1 MIADRVK
8 ELSVTTGTGAITLG
22 GAVTGFESFNTAF
35 GVGPS
40 FDYCIES
47 IDGATGAPNGPWEI
61 GSGHLSGAAT
71 LVRDTVRQSS
81 NADALVNFAAGTK
94 NVFCTLP
101 ASVVIALQAKLDDAP
116 SDGKTYGRKD
126 AAWTE
131 AAGIS
136 ALNAKE
142 DKASKGIANGYASL
156 DASTKV
162 PAAQLPS
169 YVDDVLEFAN
179 LAAFPATGA
188 TGIIYVALDTGKIYR
203 WSGSAYIE
211 ISPSPGSTD
220 AVPEGSVNLYY
231 TNARASAA
239 APVQSVAGRTGTVTL
254 TKSDVGLAN
263 VDNTSDASKPVST
276 ATQAGLDGKVAKAG
290 DTMTGNLIVSKD
302 NPRLI
307 VDRTTAAN
315 AELVGTR
322 TGSARWSI
330 AMGSSTAETGSN
342 VGSDFVIS
350 SFNDAGAPLGA
361 PLSITRSTGV
371 VNTNTLAAT
380 GNISAT
386 GAITSGAI
394 TAAGAINSTTG
405 KIYSAASAGANAE
418 VVLLN
423 EAMAPQGNL
432 YWDRTSGEVRLSSG
446 PGTLTVMP
454 GVGQIRHGVGS
465 AGRAGSA
472 GAYDINTHNFFW
484 NGANQMWIDS
494 TNTGN
499 VSVACDYRIKKDVV
513 PLTSTWEQVKAL
525 KPISYTQAEFTPPI
539 EKVEY
544 AKRVRA
550 AKDAATPTEVPP
562 LAPMFVADD
571 VQRWGFLAHELQ
583 ETLLPSAATGV
594 KDSHNEV
601 QSPNLLPIIAALTKA
616 LQEAMT
622 RIEALEGAA

>member
-1 MIADRVK
+1 MSCRRLCHVKHRPGLPASSATRAARWCRSTTSRQRDPQSVRGSDQRHAQRARRNDEWWQHRAAIGYRHLGSAAIVQSSRPGSYRRRVGIQPDSRRGRRSGARQRDGRTHRGGRWQPDFFLRCRRREFRRGDQAQHDPNLSQQPGAAALVPSGDAVIADRVK
-8 ELSVTTGTGAITLG
+8 ELSTTTGTGAFALT
-22 GAVTGFESFNTAF
+22 GAVTGFEGFNTAF
-35 GVGPS
+35 GVGPA

-47 IDGATGAPNGPWEI
+47 IDDTIGAPNGSWEI
-61 GSGHLSGAAT
+61 GTGHLSGATT
-71 LVRDTVRQSS
+71 LVRATVRQSS
-81 NADALVNFAAGTK
+81 NADALVAFAAGTK

-101 ASVVIALQAKLDDAP
+101 ASVIIALQAKLDDAP

-126 AAWTE
+126 AVWAE

-203 WSGSAYIE
+203 WSGSAYVE
-211 ISPSPGSTD
+211 ISPSPGSSD

-315 AELVGTR
+315 AELVGT
-322 TGSARWSI
+322 
-330 AMGSSTAETGSN
+330 
-342 VGSDFVIS
+342 
-350 SFNDAGAPLGA
+350 
-361 PLSITRSTGV
+361 
-371 VNTNTLAAT
+371 
-380 GNISAT
+380 
-386 GAITSGAI
+386 
-394 TAAGAINSTTG
+394 
-405 KIYSAASAGANAE
+405 
-418 VVLLN
+418 
-423 EAMAPQGNL
+423 
-432 YWDRTSGEVRLSSG
+432 
-446 PGTLTVMP
+446 
-454 GVGQIRHGVGS
+454 
-465 AGRAGSA
+465 
-472 GAYDINTHNFFW
+472 
-484 NGANQMWIDS
+484 
-494 TNTGN
+494 
-499 VSVACDYRIKKDVV
+499 
-513 PLTSTWEQVKAL
+513 
-525 KPISYTQAEFTPPI
+525 
-539 EKVEY
+539 
-544 AKRVRA
+544 
-550 AKDAATPTEVPP
+550 
-562 LAPMFVADD
+562 
-571 VQRWGFLAHELQ
+571 
-583 ETLLPSAATGV
+583 
-594 KDSHNEV
+594 
-601 QSPNLLPIIAALTKA
+601 
-616 LQEAMT
+616 
-622 RIEALEGAA
+622 

>member
-8 ELSVTTGTGAITLG
+8 ELSAATGTGAFTLG

-47 IDGATGAPNGPWEI
+47 IDGATGAPNGSWEI
-61 GSGHLSGAAT
+61 GTGHLSGATT

-101 ASVVIALQAKLDDAP
+101 ASVIIALQAKLDDAP

-231 TNARASAA
+231 TNVRASAA

-276 ATQAGLDGKVAKAG
+276 ATQAGLDGKVSKAG
-290 DTMTGNLIVSKD
+290 DTMTGNLSLSPGSFIGFVGS
-302 NPRLI
+302 
-307 VDRTTAAN
+307 VAVTAAN
-315 AELVGTR
+315 Y
-322 TGSARWSI
+322 SI
-330 AMGSSTAETGSN
+330 YGDGQNTY
-342 VGSDFVIS
+342 
-350 SFNDAGAPLGA
+350 
-361 PLSITRSTGV
+361 
-371 VNTNTLAAT
+371 VNAAAT
-380 GNISAT
+380 GTIGLRIGNTSALFVDNIRNVGIGTSAPGSKLDVAGDLNIT
-386 GAITSGAI
+386 GVAYKPGGGSW
-394 TAAGAINSTTG
+394 TAPSD
-405 KIYSAASAGANAE
+405 E
-418 VVLLN
+418 
-423 EAMAPQGNL
+423 
-432 YWDRTSGEVRLSSG
+432 
-446 PGTLTVMP
+446 
-454 GVGQIRHGVGS
+454 
-465 AGRAGSA
+465 
-472 GAYDINTHNFFW
+472 
-484 NGANQMWIDS
+484 
-494 TNTGN
+494 
-499 VSVACDYRIKKDVV
+499 RIKDVV
-513 PLTSTWEQVKAL
+513 GDYTHGLAEVLQLLPVRYKFKGNYSKSAPSPDPKDRPAPKPAEEL
-525 KPISYTQAEFTPPI
+525 KEFIGLIAQQAEVPMPEMVT
-539 EKVEY
+539 
-544 AKRVRA
+544 
-550 AKDAATPTEVPP
+550 TEIGFVDGKP
-562 LAPMFVADD
+562 VADLRVLD
-571 VQRWGFLAHELQ
+571 
-583 ETLLPSAATGV
+583 TT
-594 KDSHNEV
+594 
-601 QSPNLLPIIAALTKA
+601 ALTFA
-616 LQEAMT
+616 LVNAVKELAA
-622 RIEALEGAA
+622 RVAALEGAA

>member
-8 ELSVTTGTGAITLG
+8 ELSVTTGTGAITLT
-22 GAVTGFESFNTAF
+22 GAVTGFEGFNTAF

-47 IDGATGAPNGPWEI
+47 IDGATGAPNGSWEI
-61 GSGHLSGAAT
+61 GTGHLSGATT

-101 ASVVIALQAKLDDAP
+101 ASVIIALQAKLDDAP

-126 AAWTE
+126 AVWAE

-276 ATQAGLDGKVAKAG
+276 ATQAGLNGKVSKTG
-290 DTMTGNLIVSKD
+290 DTMNGALIVVPVTVTTPAAAQQIMVGEGTNNPAYRLAVGYYSTGSGYQGVVQATSDGAGAGLLLNPNGGNVGIGTSTPGAKLDVNGDLNISGVAYKPGGGSWTAPSDERIKDVLGDYTHGLAEVLQLLPVRYKFKGNYSKSAPSPD
-302 NPRLI
+302 PKDRPAPKPAEELKEFIGLI
-307 VDRTTAAN
+307 AQQAEVPMPEMVTTEVGFVDGKPVADLRVLDTTALLFA
-315 AELVGTR
+315 LVN
-322 TGSARWSI
+322 SCK
-330 AMGSSTAETGSN
+330 E
-342 VGSDFVIS
+342 
-350 SFNDAGAPLGA
+350 
-361 PLSITRSTGV
+361 
-371 VNTNTLAAT
+371 LAA
-380 GNISAT
+380 
-386 GAITSGAI
+386 
-394 TAAGAINSTTG
+394 
-405 KIYSAASAGANAE
+405 
-418 VVLLN
+418 
-423 EAMAPQGNL
+423 
-432 YWDRTSGEVRLSSG
+432 
-446 PGTLTVMP
+446 
-454 GVGQIRHGVGS
+454 
-465 AGRAGSA
+465 
-472 GAYDINTHNFFW
+472 
-484 NGANQMWIDS
+484 
-494 TNTGN
+494 
-499 VSVACDYRIKKDVV
+499 
-513 PLTSTWEQVKAL
+513 
-525 KPISYTQAEFTPPI
+525 
-539 EKVEY
+539 
-544 AKRVRA
+544 RV
-550 AKDAATPTEVPP
+550 
-562 LAPMFVADD
+562 
-571 VQRWGFLAHELQ
+571 
-583 ETLLPSAATGV
+583 
-594 KDSHNEV
+594 
-601 QSPNLLPIIAALTKA
+601 AALE
-616 LQEAMT
+616 Q
-622 RIEALEGAA
+622 AA